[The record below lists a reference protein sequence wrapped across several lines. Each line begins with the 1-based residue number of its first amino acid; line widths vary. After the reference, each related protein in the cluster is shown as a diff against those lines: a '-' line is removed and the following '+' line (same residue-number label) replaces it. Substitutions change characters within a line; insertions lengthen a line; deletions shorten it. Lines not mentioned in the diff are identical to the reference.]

1 MFIVGTHSYHQTVKQ
16 FQDFFIAELHLRK
29 ASYARTIAYTRT
41 TISIIPWSSSFLAK
55 ALHLLTAPVMCLL
68 LALERLPENIKI
80 ATVFIQ
86 EQISGSDK
94 LASWDFFFE
103 VNSVSRNALQNEG
116 MHACARSLCEF
127 FLLQSTERNICLDR
141 YCCQTRGRRDS
152 DSPLFFAE
160 LGYHNSLIFV
170 RKFRYFKRY
179 AQF

>member
-1 MFIVGTHSYHQTVKQ
+1 MFIVGTHTYHQTVKQ

-29 ASYARTIAYTRT
+29 VSYARTIAYTRT
-41 TISIIPWSSSFLAK
+41 TISIIPWSCSFLAK

-127 FLLQSTERNICLDR
+127 FCCKALSETSVLIGIVVRQGGGVTAIPRFSLLNQATII
-141 YCCQTRGRRDS
+141 
-152 DSPLFFAE
+152 P
-160 LGYHNSLIFV
+160 
-170 RKFRYFKRY
+170 
-179 AQF
+179 